1 MRTLLIFGTPESFV
15 IALPNSFPGDLL
27 RLAGG
32 VNVGDGLAPSGAG
45 MAGSSYAPFSLEFA
59 LQAKPDQV
67 FFITHGDPELMIR
80 KFKETLSQN
89 SAWST
94 IPAIR
99 ENRLAVLPFELA
111 INPGSRT
118 DEALLHIGKLLYPEG
133 K

>member
-1 MRTLLIFGTPESFV
+1 MIFGTPESFA

-27 RLAGG
+27 RLSGG
-32 VNVGDGLAPSGAG
+32 VNVAEGLTASGGG

-59 LQAKPDQV
+59 LKAKPDHV
-67 FFITHGDPELMIR
+67 FFITHGDPDGMIK
-80 KFKETLSQN
+80 KFKETLAAN

-99 ENRLAVLPFELA
+99 ENRLTVLPFELA

-118 DEALLHIGKLLYPEG
+118 DEAIRHLGNVLYPEA